1 MSVYFDLIKGIYKK
15 YGLIKTLVFC
25 VLLLLILLF
34 TLFVLINV
42 LLPFTYVAV

>member
-1 MSVYFDLIKGIYKK
+1 MGVYFDLIKGIYKK
-15 YGLIKTLVFC
+15 YGLFKTLVFC
-25 VLLLLILLF
+25 VLLMLILLF